1 MLPYPLS
8 VPLAEGTTVDI
19 GYLTRHSTWDLR
31 STDPDRPAVSVEDL
45 ESLSYRELHA
55 RSRAFANA
63 LIAHGVQPGDR
74 VGALLYNSLD
84 YWVAYLGTTSIGAV
98 LVRLNFRLTSAE
110 LSYIIG
116 DSAPRVLCVDPG
128 LVERV
133 EPIRG
138 EIPVETYVVTGDGSD
153 APDWLLPW
161 ASFEGEDTRD
171 PDVPR
176 PTSDMP
182 AVIMYTSGTTGL
194 PKGAVWTHAN
204 TMWFDTMQAVRFGFT
219 RDSVAMVTGP
229 MYHGGAVE
237 DWTTAVMA
245 VGGHAIVVR
254 SGGFDIRRVLEVIES
269 QRVDHV
275 LLFPFMIYQML
286 ELPDLE
292 RYDLSSLVRI
302 MSGGDPLLPWAIE
315 RIRSLYP
322 GIDITQV
329 FGLTEGGA
337 ISTSTTPEHSLAY
350 PDSVGVPMPFTEVS
364 LRDDDGEQVPVGDV
378 GEIWVRS
385 PGVSPMYWNKP
396 EASAETFVD
405 GWCRT
410 GDLGR
415 INEGGLLVI
424 AGRKKDMIRSGGENV
439 YPAEIEDV
447 LCRHEGI
454 REAAAVAVPDER
466 WIESVCAVIVT
477 ADGVELSEDDVKAWC
492 AQYLAGYKRPKHVVF
507 VDALPRNPSGKVLK
521 KDIREQVRSLPDI
534 ALPKG

>member
-1 MLPYPLS
+1 
-8 VPLAEGTTVDI
+8 VDI

-31 STDPDRPAVSVEDL
+31 STDPDRPAVSLEDRETL
-45 ESLSYRELHA
+45 TYRELHA
-55 RSRAFANA
+55 RSTAFANA
-63 LIAHGVQPGDR
+63 LLARGVRPGDR

-84 YWVAYLGTTSIGAV
+84 YWVAYLGTTRIGAI
-98 LVRLNFRLTSAE
+98 LVRLNFRLTTAE
-110 LSYIIG
+110 LGYILG
-116 DSAPRVLCVDPG
+116 DSDPVVMCVDPP

-133 EPIRG
+133 APLRDELGARHW
-138 EIPVETYVVTGDGSD
+138 VVTGDGTD
-153 APDWLLPW
+153 QPDWLEPW
-161 ASFEGEDTRD
+161 ARFEGADTSE
-171 PDVPR
+171 PQVAR
-176 PTSDMP
+176 PTSEMP

-245 VGGHAIVVR
+245 VGGHAIVIR
-254 SGGFDIRRVLEVIES
+254 SGGFDIRRVLEVIAA
-269 QRVDHV
+269 QQVDHV
-275 LLFPFMIYQML
+275 LLFPFMIYEML
-286 ELPDLE
+286 ALPDLE
-292 RYDLSSLVRI
+292 SFDLSSLRRI
-302 MSGGDPLLPWAIE
+302 MSGGDPLLPWAVE
-315 RIRSLYP
+315 RIRELYP
-322 GIDITQV
+322 QIDITQV

-337 ISTSTTPEHSLAY
+337 ISTSTSREHSLAY

-364 LRDDDGEQVPVGDV
+364 LRDDDGTEGPVGEV

-424 AGRKKDMIRSGGENV
+424 AGRKKDMIRSGGENI

-447 LCRHEGI
+447 LCRHELI

-466 WIESVCAVIVT
+466 WIESVCAVVVP
-477 ADGVELSEDDVKAWC
+477 VEGAELTEEDVKAHC
-492 AQYLAGYKRPKHVVF
+492 AGLLAGYKRPRYVVIA
-507 VDALPRNPSGKVLK
+507 DSLPRNPSGKVLK
-521 KDIREQVRSLPDI
+521 KDIREQVKDLPSR
-534 ALPKG
+534 LPAKD